1 MGDRTTFWKG
11 VSAGILTGMAIAT
24 ALRYLPIERLLARS
38 KPLAVEPA
46 LDLET
51 MQESSRSL
59 RMPES
64 MAASLAISDF
74 FSKRDQPESAGNPAT
89 LASERTGAVAT
100 FLRTG
105 GAPGSRFEAEF
116 LEVPGRPGQR
126 IDNTGDHIDL
136 SRPVRVYPRSLD
148 MGSSG

>member
-1 MGDRTTFWKG
+1 MADRITFWKG
-11 VSAGILTGMAIAT
+11 VSAGILTGMGIAA

-38 KPLAVEPA
+38 KPVALEPTLNLAPREHTPA
-46 LDLET
+46 
-51 MQESSRSL
+51 L
-59 RMPES
+59 RMPDS
-64 MAASLAISDF
+64 MAASLAISEF

-105 GAPGSRFEAEF
+105 GAPGGRSEAEF

-126 IDNTGDHIDL
+126 IDSTGDHIDL
-136 SRPVRVYPRSLD
+136 SRPVRIYQRSLD